1 MNTCCLWLWRK
12 PDVAPFEW
20 TLELSLPNPNL
31 LFTEW
36 LHSSRSHLKQQHS
49 PFIIQTENITAL
61 NCRRSDK
68 LKFCIQLFVHHQ
80 RMDADQQG
88 DVRQMS
94 SFCALSTPIH
104 PQTFTKCGRTFTKC
118 FLSLV
123 FLLVWWDNHWCLS
136 LQTLLYQC
144 DRQHKGAKERTF
156 KKSDQN
162 VTKGHLCI
170 SSIST
175 AEQKL

>member
-1 MNTCCLWLWRK
+1 MLHHSKEHWNFPCQTQICCLQDDFILADPTKDNNIPHLLSRLKPSLLW
-12 PDVAPFEW
+12 
-20 TLELSLPNPNL
+20 
-31 LFTEW
+31 
-36 LHSSRSHLKQQHS
+36 
-49 PFIIQTENITAL
+49 TAGA
-61 NCRRSDK
+61 SDK
-68 LKFCIQLFVHHQ
+68 PKYCIQLFVYHQ

-94 SFCALSTPIH
+94 SFCVLSTPIH
-104 PQTFTKCGRTFTKC
+104 PQETFTKC
-118 FLSLV
+118 LPSLV
-123 FLLVWWDNHWCLS
+123 LLLVWWDNHWCLS

-144 DRQHKGAKERTF
+144 DRQHKGAKEMTF